1 MTLAVIQMV
10 SQSDVL
16 ANLADY
22 LGLKG
27 YTVDCAQDGLSGL
40 HLAATEHYDLIVL
53 DIMLPGI
60 DGYTLC
66 KRLREDA
73 RRDTPV
79 IMLTARDQLDDRLQ
93 GFKSGADDYLLKPFA
108 LSELAA
114 RIEAVLRRAQGGGRR
129 ELQVGDLKY
138 DLDTLEVTREG
149 RLLKLNPV
157 GLKLLAV
164 LMQKS
169 PHVLRRE
176 VLEEALWGDDCPDS
190 DSLRSHVHQLR
201 QVIDKPFDKPLLQTV
216 HGVGYRLAMLGHD
229 VVIFEKEDKAGGL
242 NEYLRLRNTGDSD
255 SIHLPG
261 VGETG
266 GVLPI
271 SPTTAQAGRAFAL
284 HPQLAPLKSLFDN
297 GRAAT

>member
-1 MTLAVIQMV
+1 LVEDNRDI
-10 SQSDVL
+10 L

-22 LGLKG
+22 LGMKG

-93 GFKSGADDYLLKPFA
+93 GFRSGADDYLLKPFA

-129 ELQVGDLKY
+129 TLQVADLSY
-138 DLDTLEVTREG
+138 DLDTLEVTRQAPAQAQPG
-149 RLLKLNPV
+149 RPQAAGGADAEK
-157 GLKLLAV
+157 
-164 LMQKS
+164 

-201 QVIDKPFDKPLLQTV
+201 QVIDKPFDKPLLHTV
-216 HGVGYRLAMLGHD
+216 HGVGYRLAEGRD
-229 VVIFEKEDKAGGL
+229 
-242 NEYLRLRNTGDSD
+242 
-255 SIHLPG
+255 G
-261 VGETG
+261 V
-266 GVLPI
+266 
-271 SPTTAQAGRAFAL
+271 
-284 HPQLAPLKSLFDN
+284 
-297 GRAAT
+297 

>member
-1 MTLAVIQMV
+1 MRILLVEDNRDI
-10 SQSDVL
+10 L

-114 RIEAVLRRAQGGGRR
+114 RIEAVMRRTQGGGRR
-129 ELQVGDLKY
+129 ALQVGDLSY

-176 VLEEALWGDDCPDS
+176 ILEEALWGDDCPDS
-190 DSLRSHVHQLR
+190 DSLRSHVKNLR
-201 QVIDKPFDKPLLQTV
+201 AKLSAAGATGFDFIKVYTGLGEDAYFATLDHASR
-216 HGVGYRLAMLGHD
+216 HGLKVSGHAPRD
-229 VVIFEKEDKAGGL
+229 GA
-242 NEYLRLRNTGDSD
+242 RNQSMQ
-255 SIHLPG
+255 HLEP
-261 VGETG
+261 
-266 GVLPI
+266 
-271 SPTTAQAGRAFAL
+271 R
-284 HPQLAPLKSLFDN
+284 
-297 GRAAT
+297 